1 MFQLFEKADAIVY
14 LQSSDPFY
22 FDSIK
27 RWYVHSSHYCMV
39 CEGHGYK
46 NGCVYWNVLIILFW
60 VYFVIFFV
68 SHDIKI
74 RFMLENITYYAN
86 MK

>member
-27 RWYVHSSHYCMV
+27 RWYVHSRHY

-46 NGCVYWNVLIILFW
+46 NGWYRNVLIILFW